1 MKTEVEQLL
10 YYSVPGFF
18 IEFFVLLFLFL
29 IGKPPSFDTATVS
42 FLIVATIPIGYI
54 VYQAYVIS
62 PIYRGT
68 WEKWFGG
75 GDTNLQLINQ
85 MIEEK
90 TSVLSDSFGKSVRES
105 ISPRYV
111 LNFLI
116 FSEETPETIDYSWRL
131 INLVNGR
138 AVGIFATILSCF
150 IPPLYFLIN
159 LIQKLL
165 TFSSVDIIL
174 DQIPTG
180 LLYKYCLLI
189 LAYYALLGV
198 FILVLKRKIQ
208 HIKESLINFNQGAIV
223 SHQKK
228 LDELVSGYVAFN
240 AASKVSKLL
249 ASKKIT
255 GATHDLLRKT
265 QQDLNEEKWDTAIKQ
280 AEELYKIASG
290 I

>member
-29 IGKPPSFDTATVS
+29 IGKPPSFDATTIS
-42 FLIVATIPIGYI
+42 FLVVATIPIGYI
-54 VYQAYVIS
+54 IYQGYVIS

-75 GDTNLQLINQ
+75 GDTNLQLIDQ
-85 MIEEK
+85 LIREK
-90 TSVLSDSFGKSVRES
+90 TSVLSDRFGNSVRES
-105 ISPRYV
+105 ISPRYL

-116 FSEETPETIDYSWRL
+116 FSEESPETIDYSWRL

-138 AVGIFATILSCF
+138 AVGIFVAILSCF
-150 IPPLYFLIN
+150 IPLGYYMIS

-165 TFSSVDIIL
+165 TRSSLDITL
-174 DQIPTG
+174 DYIPTKLLCKYG
-180 LLYKYCLLI
+180 LLMF
-189 LAYYALLGV
+189 AYYVLLGV
-198 FILVLKRKIQ
+198 FILVLKRKIR

-228 LDELVSGYVAFN
+228 LNELVSGYVASN
-240 AASKVSKLL
+240 AVSKVSDCFLQ
-249 ASKKIT
+249 
-255 GATHDLLRKT
+255 RR
-265 QQDLNEEKWDTAIKQ
+265 
-280 AEELYKIASG
+280 
-290 I
+290 